1 MINVSEIQI
10 SFFSDI
16 KWTNIVEQLKFNGF
30 RHLTESIELI
40 LDGLYFRIEPFK
52 RKTEVGPFGYRL
64 YSNMKFDS
72 IEIIFKRF
80 LSVFNPNVN
89 GISTTAKCE
98 IEANMFHAMKNNK
111 SLKLID
117 DRGCF
122 LFNSVTINV
131 NENNLI
137 FQKRARNLKLT
148 NAIRE
153 ISLTMDA
160 INPVKHDLF
169 FYCQEIS

>member
-1 MINVSEIQI
+1 MSEIQI
-10 SFFSDI
+10 SFFSEI

-89 GISTTAKCE
+89 GISTTAISKLE
-98 IEANMFHAMKNNK
+98 SNMFDVMSNNK
-111 SLKLID
+111 SLKMID
-117 DRGCF
+117 ERGCF

-131 NENNLI
+131 NENSLI
-137 FQKRARNLKLT
+137 FQKRARNLNLP

>member
-1 MINVSEIQI
+1 MSEIQI
-10 SFFSDI
+10 SFFSEI
-16 KWTNIVEQLKFNGF
+16 RWTNIVEQLKFNGF
-30 RHLTESIELI
+30 RHLTDSIELI

-80 LSVFNPNVN
+80 LSAFNPNVN
-89 GISTTAKCE
+89 GISTTAISE
-98 IEANMFHAMKNNK
+98 IEANMFHAMKNNNNK

-117 DRGCF
+117 ERGCF

-131 NENNLI
+131 NENSLI
-137 FQKRARNLKLT
+137 FQKRARNLNLT